1 MSNEQSEEKRDY
13 KSLTEVDNLRLDYY
27 KKNPEL
33 IIESTE
39 WTATGVCAICFGKIP
54 LDNQCFRNKHI
65 NTRDYYSNPELFA
78 RYIPT
83 CPLCKYSNKNF
94 FYDKEKG
101 YKRFYIGI
109 PYITIRYRYHIVGKT
124 YERNFFGFIT
134 KCNINKIQETEIV
147 SIDADIDK
155 LMTDL
160 LNNNTQYARAI

>member
-1 MSNEQSEEKRDY
+1 MSEEIKGVENY

-65 NTRDYYSNPELFA
+65 NIKDYYSNPKLFTGH
-78 RYIPT
+78 IPT

-94 FYDKEKG
+94 LYDKKTI
-101 YKRFYIGI
+101 YKRVYIGI

-124 YERNFFGFIT
+124 YERNFFGFVT

-147 SIDADIDK
+147 SIDADIDG
-155 LMTDL
+155 LMIDL
-160 LNNNTQYARAI
+160 LNKNTEYASGI